1 MKKILLFI
9 LVVILI
15 YIWKLEGNSFFF
27 TGFFVVLLFG
37 SLRVADLSFERYSE
51 TRTILRALLDAY
63 PNGEKFLRLYGLT
76 DNWWFT
82 DYPCYAYDDDIL
94 SQYFQEYF
102 PKLVAWGRKLLYLF
116 FLLTFLFGP
125 CCVVMVLLS
134 SVCDDFRNCRFYE
147 SFSSV
152 GFLVLGGGWGVLMIL
167 FCIYWMFSSLLTSIR
182 LMGKINNLQRV
193 LYQLSLEILKHGS
206 E

>member
-1 MKKILLFI
+1 MKKILRFI

-15 YIWKLEGNSFFF
+15 CTVWKLDRIYFSLI
-27 TGFFVVLLFG
+27 GFFVVLFG
-37 SLRVADLSFERYSE
+37 PVWVADLSFERYRK

-82 DYPCYAYDDDIL
+82 DYAYDDVL
-94 SQYFQEYF
+94 SQYFQEHF
-102 PKLVAWGRKLLYLF
+102 PKLAAWGRKLPYLF
-116 FLLTFLFGP
+116 FLLTFLFYP
-125 CCVVMVLLS
+125 SCFVMYLIGS
-134 SVCDDFRNCRFYE
+134 ICNDFRNCRFYE
-147 SFSSV
+147 LYPSV
-152 GFLVLGGGWGVLMIL
+152 GFLVPVCCWVL
-167 FCIYWMFSSLLTSIR
+167 FFIYWMFSSLLESIR